1 MLQLKKVS
9 WKEEKLVLVVQLL
22 TNVSL
27 DSKQASEKLQNS
39 PSNVAAGASE
49 E

>member
-9 WKEEKLVLVVQLL
+9 WKEDKLVLVVQLL
-22 TNVSL
+22 AKVSL
-27 DSKQASEKLQNS
+27 DSKQASEKLQDS
-39 PSNVAAGASE
+39 PSNIAAGASE